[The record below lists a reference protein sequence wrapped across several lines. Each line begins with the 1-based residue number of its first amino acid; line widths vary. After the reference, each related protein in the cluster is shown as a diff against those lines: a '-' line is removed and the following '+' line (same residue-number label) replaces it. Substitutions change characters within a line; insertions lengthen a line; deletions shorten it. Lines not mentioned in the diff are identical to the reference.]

1 MSEQNYP
8 SYLIHYGIPGQKWGV
23 RRYQNDDGTYTP
35 EGLERRRQGERDFD
49 NTIKMLYGR
58 KSKGVTIGETSL
70 NDLDHSKS
78 VIQKG
83 RIAFDAIH
91 LATPI
96 SANPVAAAVD
106 VALKI
111 HAGIDLGKGIKG
123 TIERKNAIKLNE
135 KNENIDEKTGLKLKT
150 NPNMSYK
157 DDLEKV
163 NPGYNNFNLNTKNN
177 CVLCSMAYEMRRRG
191 YDAISREAS
200 EGYTDDVWEK
210 IFNKAKVERTN
221 VASLKHQNA
230 VDTLQNIIQ
239 NKTENDLKNRKDFSK
254 AVAALNR
261 DKAYKREKA
270 DSTLDLMSK
279 QQNSRGTILV
289 AWGNGSGH
297 SMAYEVKNGKVKI
310 LDAQIN
316 KEFSGEK
323 AKKLLYNTIDQRIV
337 RLDNLKINKENIK
350 KVESMIH
357 IMTAKE
363 AYNLL
368 NKKFPNL
375 NVFSILDYDDNNYAF
390 SGSDGNYIGPE
401 SQNYLVNKR
410 TGAIKYFSPMEDIEK
425 FTDAIDNRSIDIEN
439 II

>member
-1 MSEQNYP
+1 MSEYP
-8 SYLIHYGIPGQKWGV
+8 TYLIHYGIPGQKWGV

-35 EGLERRRQGERDFD
+35 EGLERRRQGERDFN

-58 KSKGVTIGETSL
+58 KSKGVTIGETNV

-78 VIQKG
+78 KIQAG
-83 RIAFDAIH
+83 RIAIDAIR
-91 LATPI
+91 LATPL
-96 SANPVAAAVD
+96 SAEPLSAALD
-106 VALKI
+106 VALKVA
-111 HAGIDLGKGIKG
+111 AGIDLGVGIKG
-123 TIERKNAIKLNE
+123 SLDRKHAIKLNE

-157 DDLEKV
+157 DDLKKV

-200 EGYTDDVWEK
+200 EGYSDDVWEK

-221 VASLKHQNA
+221 VVSSKHQNA
-230 VDTLQNIIQ
+230 VDTFQNIIQ
-239 NKTENDLKNRKDFSK
+239 NKNTENSLDNRKALSK
-254 AVAALNR
+254 AVAVLNR

-270 DSTLDLMSK
+270 NSTLDLMSK
-279 QQNSRGTILV
+279 QGNSRGTILV
-289 AWGNGSGH
+289 SWGNGSGH
-297 SMAYEVKNGKVKI
+297 SMAYEVKDGHVKI

-350 KVESMIH
+350 KV
-357 IMTAKE
+357 
-363 AYNLL
+363 
-368 NKKFPNL
+368 
-375 NVFSILDYDDNNYAF
+375 VR
-390 SGSDGNYIGPE
+390 
-401 SQNYLVNKR
+401 V
-410 TGAIKYFSPMEDIEK
+410 
-425 FTDAIDNRSIDIEN
+425 
-439 II
+439 